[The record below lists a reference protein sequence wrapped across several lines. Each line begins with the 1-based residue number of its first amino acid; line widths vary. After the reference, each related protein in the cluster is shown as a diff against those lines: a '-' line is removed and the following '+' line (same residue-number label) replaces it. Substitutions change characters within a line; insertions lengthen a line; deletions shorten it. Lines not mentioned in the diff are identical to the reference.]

1 VLFVVQVLHAAKMA
15 WMNYQKGEPMDRR
28 IQTYQ
33 MFTWELDAT
42 HVGYVPAV
50 EIVKVQ
56 NLVGN

>member
-15 WMNYQKGEPMDRR
+15 WLNYQKGVRR